1 MARTSGPLGAIK
13 SFAASPGGAIKS
25 LFTVSVWHEMLAG
38 LLLIGFG
45 ALLYFTHATWWRN
58 IGFGSLIAVPFAI
71 VFIAAFSGR
80 PMSVIRRWNLWIG
93 AALIAMMLWGAL
105 CFFFTGAGALAEAS
119 VGGYMGGHILGA
131 PHVGG
136 GFRVAFLGILGL
148 IFIAP
153 SQAAWAVARAS
164 VAMGWLTHH
173 GARYLFIGIK
183 KAWGKFVFATIWT
196 GDALKG
202 WLDRRRGIAVP
213 ESLAQ
218 APSGDGVAAAP
229 TEGTEKQATVEAAEQ
244 KAKEAKPPKQ
254 KKQKLSA
261 SGELMEDGKDYL
273 EKQADNGGWR
283 LPSIKVLEHVAS
295 SSPSDSDNK
304 SRAAAIEEAIASHG
318 IEAKVVEIS
327 PGPAVTQFGLEPGW
341 IRKYKEVR
349 LRDEDGK
356 LMVDEDG
363 EPVVKREETSK
374 VRVKVDAIAGLDKDL
389 ALALATPSLR
399 IEAPIPGKAL
409 VGIEVPNSK
418 SEVVGFRSILESA
431 AFQKMRAK
439 SKLAIALGKGTGGEP
454 VVADLAKMPHV
465 LVAGATGSGKSVC
478 MNATIASIL
487 MYATPKDVRFLMVDP
502 KRVELTP
509 YNSIPHLVTPVIV
522 DVDQVVSALKWALW
536 EMSERY
542 KKLAAVGVRNIEA
555 YNRSK
560 QVAEPMPF
568 LVICIDELADL
579 MMTAPMDVEHAL
591 TRLAQ
596 LGRATGIHLIVA
608 TQRPSVNVVTGLI
621 KANFPTRIAFAVS
634 SQVDSRTI
642 LDAVGAEKLLGKG
655 DMLYQPQD
663 AQKPARVQGVF
674 VSDREIE
681 KIVHAWNSQDDV
693 PRPPD
698 LFKDVTQMANSPNA
712 QGSIAQHLDEDEGDD
727 EEEGYNG
734 LNNAS
739 PPPPPSK
746 TVPVQASPG
755 PGAVASGEDLLLAK
769 ARAIAGQ
776 GTRVSPSLLQK
787 RLQVGYTK
795 AKRLVEQLEREG
807 YAVATEEVA

>member
-1 MARTSGPLGAIK
+1 MAKASGPLGAVK
-13 SFAASPGGAIKS
+13 SFAASPGAVIKG

-38 LLLIGFG
+38 LLLVAFG
-45 ALLYFTHATWWRN
+45 LVLFFTHGVWWRN
-58 IGFGSLIAVPFAI
+58 IGFGSLIAVPFA
-71 VFIAAFSGR
+71 VVLIAAFAGR
-80 PMSVIRRWNLWIG
+80 PASVFRRWNLWIG
-93 AALIAMMLWGAL
+93 AALVAMMLWGAL
-105 CFFFTGAGALAEAS
+105 AFFHTGGGALAEAS

-131 PHVGG
+131 PHIGG
-136 GFRVAFLGILGL
+136 GLRIAFLGILGL
-148 IFIAP
+148 SFIAP
-153 SQAAWAVARAS
+153 SQAAWAVAKLS
-164 VAMGWLTHH
+164 VAMGWLVHN
-173 GARYLFIGIK
+173 GARYLFIGMK
-183 KAWGKFVFATIWT
+183 KVCAKFVFATIWT
-196 GDALKG
+196 GDALKA

-213 ESLAQ
+213 ESIPQVAVSAD
-218 APSGDGVAAAP
+218 APVAAEGGEKAVSTEAP
-229 TEGTEKQATVEAAEQ
+229 EQ
-244 KAKEAKPPKQ
+244 KHKEAKPPKQ
-254 KKQKLSA
+254 KRQKVSA
-261 SGELMEDGKDYL
+261 SGEPLEDGKDYL
-273 EKQADNGGWR
+273 EKQSDTGGWR
-283 LPSIKVLEHVAS
+283 LPSIKILEHIAS

-341 IRKYKEVR
+341 IRKFKEIR
-349 LRDEDGK
+349 LRDEEGK
-356 LMVDEDG
+356 LLVDDEG
-363 EPVVKREETSK
+363 NPVVKREEVSK
-374 VRVKVDAIAGLDKDL
+374 IRVKVDAIAGLDKDL

-418 SEVVGFRSILESA
+418 SEVVGFRSVLESA

-487 MYATPKDVRFLMVDP
+487 MFSTPKDVRFLMVDP

-555 YNRSK
+555 YNKSK

-642 LDAVGAEKLLGKG
+642 LDSVGAEKLLGKG

-693 PRPPD
+693 ARPPD
-698 LFKDVTQMANSPNA
+698 IFKDVTQLANSPNA
-712 QGSIAQHLDEDEGDD
+712 QGSIAQHMDDDGDD
-727 EEEGYNG
+727 EEDGYDG
-734 LNNAS
+734 LANAS
-739 PPPPPSK
+739 PPPPPSR
-746 TVPVQASPG
+746 TVPVHASPG
-755 PGAVASGEDLLLAK
+755 PGAAAATGDDALLAK

-795 AKRLVEQLEREG
+795 AKRLVELLEGEG